1 MKRDIGKGE
10 AECFLRTGSTKT
22 NFTDVTKKLIR
33 KLSNR
38 GHNKKTISK
47 QIRQK
52 ENHTVETVVFDK
64 KPSVSWI
71 RTNCKSR

>member
-33 KLSNR
+33 KVSN
-38 GHNKKTISK
+38 NKKTISK
-47 QIRQK
+47 QIQQK
-52 ENHTVETVVFDK
+52 GNHTVETVVFDK
-64 KPSVSWI
+64 KPPVSLI
-71 RTNCKSR
+71 RTNCKSG

>member
-33 KLSNR
+33 KVSN
-38 GHNKKTISK
+38 NKKTISK
-47 QIRQK
+47 QIQQK
-52 ENHTVETVVFDK
+52 ENHTVETVVFDN
-64 KPSVSWI
+64 KPPVSLI
-71 RTNCKSR
+71 RTNCKSG

>member
-22 NFTDVTKKLIR
+22 NFTDVTKNLLR
-33 KLSNR
+33 KVSN
-38 GHNKKTISK
+38 NKKTISK
-47 QIRQK
+47 QIQQK

-64 KPSVSWI
+64 KPPVSWI
-71 RTNCKSR
+71 RTNCKSG